1 MKTELSPN
9 SAGWIS
15 DGCGCQVRRRVPLIG
30 SRFGSVVVVV
40 VGCEQSGRHAVVAA
54 GCSPDIVLLV
64 LLRGK
69 AATTTSRPPQWPVS
83 QWNLRL
89 F

>member
-1 MKTELSPN
+1 MAP
-9 SAGWIS
+9 AA
-15 DGCGCQVRRRVPLIG
+15 RRRVPLTG
-30 SRFGSVVVVV
+30 SRFGSVVVVVV
-40 VGCEQSGRHAVVAA
+40 VGCEQSGRHAVVVA
-54 GCSPDIVLLV
+54 GRSPDIVLLV
-64 LLRGK
+64 LFRGK